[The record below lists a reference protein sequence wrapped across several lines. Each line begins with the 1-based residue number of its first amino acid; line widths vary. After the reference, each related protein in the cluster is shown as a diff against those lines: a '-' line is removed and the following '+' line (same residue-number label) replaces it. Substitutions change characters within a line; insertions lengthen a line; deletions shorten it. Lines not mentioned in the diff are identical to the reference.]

1 MRKEK
6 RKPFF
11 KKYIN
16 GTKGVISLFL
26 AILMVPFVS
35 IAGVLINAGRINSA
49 VAIFDE
55 ALCNASN
62 STLGTYDEFLRERFG
77 LLAMSQNTANGGT
90 QFGNTSANYTADQ
103 FLNDLFIYYMEQN
116 VGSLSNTYTTT
127 DISATGLY
135 PLADPNILRNS
146 VLQSSKITVPAK
158 LIADWGS
165 VDKMLSQLTD
175 QFKLF
180 ESFTTTLGSGAKV
193 VSGVDELLEKQDAL
207 EEQIEKCNEARTAY
221 NTAYTEF
228 ETAANSFNTL
238 VDNINYWAGQV
249 TTYQNQLNELDK
261 KVVDINNQIAAKTQK
276 IKELSE
282 DTKNNHKEEIKTLEE
297 EIETL
302 KEEREEK
309 APGYNATVS
318 NLSSAQSTLSSYK
331 GQFSGK
337 RTTAINKQ
345 DAYYDTIVAL
355 RDEIDKTA
363 TAVVAFQDS
372 LNSLIN
378 NGLDLI
384 GNAVTTGYRVA
395 QAGIDKT
402 KEKMAEDNEY
412 YSYQQTLAENEGYDE
427 EAADYYNMIQ
437 ENTTA
442 GINLDEKKNSYKND
456 ITAVSKAQSTMK
468 TVNSGLTDFADRDIK
483 AEYKVI
489 YDKLEE
495 LRIKVSN
502 RTVPNSYTRLAYSDC
517 HYEVVNPLE
526 KAEIG
531 QILEN
536 IKDQFVNN
544 AGWAALKAALSFFEA
559 LLTINLDH
567 HWELTS
573 VVDPSKYSANGG
585 LPSQIDR
592 DTYPLSSPYEAEDA
606 ALSQAY
612 KDLLSGYGSG
622 RGEGFTGSNSQDLI
636 TTIVDNFYILWD
648 GIVDFELSKLTAMWD
663 AVTAMINAF
672 SQLGG
677 FSEVFSAAGG
687 IASAMVNNVWLVGY
701 ITYNTS
707 NRTTY
712 QGKALTGASFG
723 LPDAANTDGYLF
735 AGAETEYIFNGS
747 MDEVENQQAVFWA
760 LMIERALF
768 NIGNIMADGTIQT
781 IANTLGSFTF
791 GIGAVLTDILFLFLE
806 SAVDVIIMAN
816 GGNIPIV
823 KTFVYVTP
831 TGIPKLVEKV
841 FSLSLTES
849 QKKSLYETCSNGAYT
864 FNEKAKDVA
873 ITYGEYGDYYEQ
885 SVNLPRY
892 DDYKTQQSDLD
903 KQNKVSDLFVFTY
916 TKSLQLYMVVLSSPL
931 NNINRL
937 ADIIQM
943 EAAYKAATGQVAGY
957 NFNLDKSYTYIRAT
971 GSFTSNV
978 FIQVG
983 EDDTLNSKHR
993 VIYNGY

>member
-6 RKPFF
+6 RKPLF

-62 STLGTYDEFLRERFG
+62 STLGTYDKFLRERFG

-90 QFGNTSANYTADQ
+90 QFGNTSPNYTADQ
-103 FLNDLFIYYMEQN
+103 FLNDLFVYYMEQN
-116 VGSLSNTYTTT
+116 VGSLSNTYMTT
-127 DISATGLY
+127 DMSAQGLY
-135 PLADPNILRNS
+135 PLADPKILRGS

-165 VDKMLSQLTD
+165 VDNMLKKLTSGFD
-175 QFKLF
+175 LF
-180 ESFTTTLGSGAKV
+180 EKFTETLGSGAKV
-193 VSGVDELLEKQDAL
+193 VSGVDKLLEKQDAL
-207 EEQIEKCNEARTAY
+207 EKQIDKCNEARTAY

-261 KVVDINNQIAAKTQK
+261 KVVDINNQIAAKTQM
-276 IKELSE
+276 IKELKE
-282 DTKNNHKEEIKTLEE
+282 DTKNDHKEEIETLEE
-297 EIETL
+297 EIKSL

-318 NLSSAQSTLSSYK
+318 NLSSAKSTLSSYK
-331 GQFSGK
+331 NQFSGK
-337 RTTAINKQ
+337 RSTAISKK
-345 DAYYDTIVAL
+345 DAYYAKIIVL
-355 RDEIDKTA
+355 RDDINNTA

-372 LNSLIN
+372 LKSLVNS
-378 NGLDLI
+378 GQELI
-384 GNAVTTGYRVA
+384 GNAVSTGYEVA
-395 QAGIDKT
+395 KAGIEKNQT
-402 KEKMAEDNEY
+402 KIAEDNEFY
-412 YSYQQTLAENEGYDE
+412 KYQKTLAEYEGETERVNDCYNMLQENASAYNGLVQKENYYDNSKAAV
-427 EAADYYNMIQ
+427 EAAQ
-437 ENTTA
+437 
-442 GINLDEKKNSYKND
+442 G
-456 ITAVSKAQSTMK
+456 TMK
-468 TVNSGLTDFADRDIK
+468 TVNSGLTEFVDRDIK
-483 AEYKVI
+483 AEYTVI
-489 YDKLEE
+489 YNKLEE
-495 LRIKVSN
+495 LRLKVSG
-502 RTVPNSYTRLAYSDC
+502 RPVPNSYSRLVYSDC
-517 HYEVVNPLE
+517 HYDVVNPLE

-531 QILEN
+531 QLLEN

-544 AGWAALKAALSFFEA
+544 AGWTALKAALSFFEA

-567 HWELTS
+567 HWELNS

-592 DTYPLSSPYEAEDA
+592 DVHPLSSPYDAEDA

-612 KDLLSGYGSG
+612 KDLLSDYGSG
-622 RGEGFTGSNSQDLI
+622 SGEDFTGSNSQDLI

-648 GIVDFELSKLTAMWD
+648 GIVDFQLKKLSAMWD
-663 AVTAMINAF
+663 AVTAMFNAF
-672 SQLGG
+672 TQLGG

-687 IASAMVNNVWLVGY
+687 IASAMINNVWLVGY

-723 LPDAANTDGYLF
+723 LPTAANTDGYLF
-735 AGAETEYIFNGS
+735 AGAETEYIFHGS
-747 MDEVENQQAVFWA
+747 MDEVKNQQAVFWA

-768 NIGNIMADGTIQT
+768 NIGNILADGTIQT

-816 GGNIPIV
+816 GGNIPMV

-841 FSLSLTES
+841 FTLSLSDS
-849 QKKSLYETCSNGAYT
+849 QQKKLYESVSDKAYQI
-864 FNEKAKDVA
+864 NEKAKDVA
-873 ITYGEYGDYYEQ
+873 ITYGEYGDYYEKN
-885 SVNLPRY
+885 VELPRY
-892 DDYKTQQSDLD
+892 DEYKQQEKELKEKNRISDM
-903 KQNKVSDLFVFTY
+903 FVFTY
-916 TKSLQLYMVVLSSPL
+916 TKALQLYMVVLCSPL

-957 NFNLDKSYTYIRAT
+957 NFNLDKSYTYIRAS